1 MSKVFE
7 CTAKNAEQM
16 ATLHASAFQKHEA
29 WDAKAIIDL
38 LAQPQNKAFGLG
50 VPLQTFIIVQHIA
63 PEAEILTLA
72 TAPDAR
78 RRGYAAELITET
90 TKQLHVKKWLLDV
103 AEDNLAAIALYERL
117 GFSHDGVRANYYRRE
132 NGQTVDAVL
141 MSLRL
146 AGHG

>member
-1 MSKVFE
+1 MSHVFE
-7 CTAKNAEQM
+7 CTAENAKQI
-16 ATLHASAFQKHEA
+16 ATLHASAFQKDEA

-50 VPLQTFIIVQHIA
+50 VPLQAFIIVQHIA

-72 TAPDAR
+72 TAPSAKR
-78 RRGYAAELITET
+78 KGYAAGLITEA
-90 TKQLHVKKWLLDV
+90 TKQLSVEKWLLDV
-103 AEDNLAAIALYERL
+103 AEDNHAAIALYEHL
-117 GFSHDGVRANYYRRE
+117 GFKRDGIRANYYRRE